1 MAMRVH
7 TLLFFI
13 WAALALHSGLGCKS
27 EDKKN
32 RSDNPKAALTALLEG
47 NKRFVSGQLRHL
59 HQDQQRIHET
69 EGGQHPFAAIVS
81 CSDSRVPPEIIFDEG
96 IGDLFVIRTAGN
108 LVGDLE
114 LGSIEFAVEHLHVP
128 LVVVLGHTECGAIKA
143 FLEGGECHGHIR
155 QIVETLKAESEE
167 QAVLQHEGKNLAAC
181 IEGNV
186 VHVAD
191 QIRRQPMI
199 RQQIRRNKVDV
210 VPMVYDVHT
219 GTIKVLSEEEWRKQH
234 AL

>member
-1 MAMRVH
+1 MAMRIY
-7 TLLFFI
+7 TLPFFI
-13 WAALALHSGLGCKS
+13 WAALAFYAGVGCES
-27 EDKKN
+27 EDRKN
-32 RSDNPKAALTALLEG
+32 RPDNPKAALMALIEG
-47 NKRFVSGQLRHL
+47 NERFVSGQLRHP
-59 HQDQQRIHET
+59 HQDRRRIHET
-69 EGGQHPFAAIVS
+69 EGGQHPFAAIVT

-96 IGDLFVIRTAGN
+96 LGDLFVIRTAGN

-114 LGSIEFAVEHLHVP
+114 LGSVEYAVEHLHVP

-155 QIVETLKAESEE
+155 QIVEALKAEPEE
-167 QAVLQHEGKNLAAC
+167 QAVLQHEGKNLEAC

-186 VHVAD
+186 VHGAD
-191 QIRRQPMI
+191 QIRRQPIIARQI
-199 RQQIRRNKVDV
+199 RQNKVEV

-219 GTIKVLSEEEWRKQH
+219 GAIKVLSEEGWRKHH